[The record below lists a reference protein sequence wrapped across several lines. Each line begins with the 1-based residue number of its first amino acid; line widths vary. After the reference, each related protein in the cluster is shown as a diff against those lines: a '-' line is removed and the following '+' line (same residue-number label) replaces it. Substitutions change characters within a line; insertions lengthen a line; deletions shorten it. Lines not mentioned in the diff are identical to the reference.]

1 MRRPRRS
8 ALTLVLVAAIAAG
21 CASSNR
27 GVNEE
32 RPVAAPE
39 ARWWELQGNHELAR
53 AHRDESLAQK
63 EIHFNNAI
71 SDFRLALDLYSEE
84 LARIEDQPTADLDKF
99 RPYPGIRYA
108 ARGPVPAGRRE
119 ALQIE
124 IDRISANLERL
135 VRERPI
141 DLPPPVT
148 MSDKLIPLMDRTDR

>member
-1 MRRPRRS
+1 MRRLS
-8 ALTLVLVAAIAAG
+8 LVLVAAVAAG

-27 GVNEE
+27 DVNEE
-32 RPVAAPE
+32 RPAAAPE

-53 AHRDESLAQK
+53 AHREESLAQK

-71 SDFRLALDLYSEE
+71 FDFRAALDLYSDE
-84 LARIEDQPTADLDKF
+84 LARIEDQGSTDLEKF

-124 IDRISANLERL
+124 IDRISINLERL

-148 MSDKLIPLMDRTDR
+148 ISEKLVPLMDRSDRTSR